1 MGAVLDDGGIP
12 ESATQGSVQTQK
24 GTPKMTDRQLADLKL
39 IIELIE
45 YMIQS
50 QTIQMRQ
57 NIHDAYMRLA
67 KDVAEAD

>member
-1 MGAVLDDGGIP
+1 M
-12 ESATQGSVQTQK
+12 QTQK

-67 KDVAEAD
+67 KDVAESERIRSITDENCGDNSKAD

>member
-1 MGAVLDDGGIP
+1 
-12 ESATQGSVQTQK
+12 
-24 GTPKMTDRQLADLKL
+24 MTDQQLADLKL

-45 YMIQS
+45 YMISS

-67 KDVAEAD
+67 NDVAKMDAE